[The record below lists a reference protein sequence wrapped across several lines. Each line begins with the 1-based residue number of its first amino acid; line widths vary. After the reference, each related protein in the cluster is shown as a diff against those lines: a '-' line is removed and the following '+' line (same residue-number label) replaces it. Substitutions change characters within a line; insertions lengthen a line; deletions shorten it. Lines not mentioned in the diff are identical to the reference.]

1 MSILEKYWWVYG
13 FFSYNSLHLFILKGW
28 NLACL
33 QEDECL
39 YHCRAWLRKDWSG
52 NSGRVAGLGGEVLF
66 GTDDLS
72 LIPNISRKLEICMPS
87 GVPGLEAHVD

>member
-1 MSILEKYWWVYG
+1 MKSGLFAGGWMPSLSLKSITEK
-13 FFSYNSLHLFILKGW
+13 
-28 NLACL
+28 
-33 QEDECL
+33 
-39 YHCRAWLRKDWSG
+39 RKDWSG
-52 NSGRVAGLGGEVLF
+52 NSGGAAGLGEVMF

>member
-1 MSILEKYWWVYG
+1 M
-13 FFSYNSLHLFILKGW
+13 
-28 NLACL
+28 
-33 QEDECL
+33 
-39 YHCRAWLRKDWSG
+39 
-52 NSGRVAGLGGEVLF
+52 LF